1 MTERTLGAV
10 RKRLRAGQRAC
21 WMADSSHGPCP
32 PDFFDIFA
40 QLLAEVVEVEVD
52 STKPLLLCLGSRAR
66 GSRRSRRCPGGRG
79 RRRRGRARR
88 GLVILKI
95 GRVLELVFRPRH
107 FQLDVARVV
116 RLAVRSLVGVATT
129 GIGRDSV
136 ECAHVNGDAL
146 CADAEEPAYACAYD
160 HDVALQLSRAGV
172 RLAYLLNQAL
182 K

>member
-10 RKRLRAGQRAC
+10 RKRLRAGQRAAG
-21 WMADSSHGPCP
+21 WRTAATGRALPISSTYSLSYSPRSSK
-32 PDFFDIFA
+32 
-40 QLLAEVVEVEVD
+40 

-116 RLAVRSLVGVATT
+116 RLACRGVVVVTA
-129 GIGRDSV
+129 GIDRDSV
-136 ECAHVNGDAL
+136 ECAHVNGDVL
-146 CADAEEPAYACAYD
+146 CANAEEPAYAYD
-160 HDVALQLSRAGV
+160 HANNLAGPV
-172 RLAYLLNQAL
+172 

>member
-21 WMADSSHGPCP
+21 WMVDSSHGGC
-32 PDFFDIFA
+32 
-40 QLLAEVVEVEVD
+40 
-52 STKPLLLCLGSRAR
+52 
-66 GSRRSRRCPGGRG
+66 G

-88 GLVILKI
+88 GLLILKI

-116 RLAVRSLVGVATT
+116 RVACRSVVVVTA
-129 GIGRDSV
+129 GIDRDSV
-136 ECAHVNGDAL
+136 ECAHVNGDVL
-146 CADAEEPAYACAYD
+146 CANAEEPAYAYD
-160 HDVALQLSRAGV
+160 HANYLAGPV
-172 RLAYLLNQAL
+172 

>member
-79 RRRRGRARR
+79 RRSRGRARR

-116 RLAVRSLVGVATT
+116 RLACRGVVVVTA
-129 GIGRDSV
+129 GIDRDSV
-136 ECAHVNGDAL
+136 ECAHVNGDVL
-146 CADAEEPAYACAYD
+146 CANAEEPAYAYD
-160 HDVALQLSRAGV
+160 HANNLAGPV
-172 RLAYLLNQAL
+172 